1 MSELKVN
8 NNEEKKESEK
18 CYCSKKVNSLE
29 KAVKM
34 LKLEIDEQR
43 HQIEI
48 IKKALKRG

>member
-8 NNEEKKESEK
+8 NNEEKKEIEK

-34 LKLEIDEQR
+34 LKIELDTQR
-43 HQIEI
+43 REIEI
-48 IKKALKRG
+48 IKKALKR